1 MSREAE
7 VTGIVSQLDSALA
20 PRTRAYARV
29 VQAMGLLDRNPKQ
42 PQQALDAL
50 QQAQRDLADLWLVRF
65 LRGVAYVEAGAY
77 AEGLSEL
84 ELCEKRRGEATAIFL
99 DDVPSYR
106 YMVPLSYWLGRVHE
120 GLRARDAAE
129 RHYKAYLAL
138 RSPAMDRLAKDAALR
153 VASK

>member
-1 MSREAE
+1 LKREAE
-7 VTGIVSQLDSALA
+7 VAGIVSQLDSALA

-29 VQAMGLLDRNPKQ
+29 VQAMTLLDRSPTQ
-42 PQQALDAL
+42 PQRALDAL

-65 LRGVAYVEAGAY
+65 LKGVAYVEAGAY
-77 AEGLSEL
+77 AEALSEL

-129 RHYKAYLAL
+129 RHYQVYLAL
-138 RSPAMDRLAKDAALR
+138 RSPATDRLAKDAAARLKGR
-153 VASK
+153 